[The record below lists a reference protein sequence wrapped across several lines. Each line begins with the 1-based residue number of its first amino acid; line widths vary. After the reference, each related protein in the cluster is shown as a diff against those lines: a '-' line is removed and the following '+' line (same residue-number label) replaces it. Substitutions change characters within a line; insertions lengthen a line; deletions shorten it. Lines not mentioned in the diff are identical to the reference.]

1 MNFSA
6 HALRCLVWAFR
17 LWSLVT
23 CFHSYAGSLWDRLQ
37 CLSLGVWGQTY
48 SITAHCV
55 SFSSLPTAQTPDTL
69 PLISGTFLVCHFFP
83 SVFFFFHWNS
93 LWGHPLSCQIL
104 ITPNNLS
111 KMVLTSPIPLLNV
124 FSHAYGTRYAWL
136 WLSFSL
142 TCVSLRVCTT
152 QSTIIFI
159 HMSSLSTTD
168 RSLCFCY

>member
-6 HALRCLVWAFR
+6 HALRCLVWAFP

-23 CFHSYAGSLWDRLQ
+23 CFRSYAGSLWDRLQ

-48 SITAHCV
+48 SIAAHCV

-69 PLISGTFLVCHFFP
+69 LLISGTFLVCHFFP
-83 SVFFFFHWNS
+83 FRLFLLSLEFSLRPSVVMS
-93 LWGHPLSCQIL
+93 TDVIL

-124 FSHAYGTRYAWL
+124 FSHAYGTRYTDDCLFL
-136 WLSFSL
+136 WLVCH
-142 TCVSLRVCTT
+142 CVCALHNL
-152 QSTIIFI
+152 Q
-159 HMSSLSTTD
+159 
-168 RSLCFCY
+168 